1 MSHTNLVLVKSIVAS
16 IHLIQ
21 QVFGEMFSGD
31 MYVLELIAFLKKM
44 HIEMPLIVTG
54 KNTSAQVLT

>member
-1 MSHTNLVLVKSIVAS
+1 MDMSHTNLVLVKYIVAS

-31 MYVLELIAFLKKM
+31 MYVLELIAFF
-44 HIEMPLIVTG
+44 
-54 KNTSAQVLT
+54 